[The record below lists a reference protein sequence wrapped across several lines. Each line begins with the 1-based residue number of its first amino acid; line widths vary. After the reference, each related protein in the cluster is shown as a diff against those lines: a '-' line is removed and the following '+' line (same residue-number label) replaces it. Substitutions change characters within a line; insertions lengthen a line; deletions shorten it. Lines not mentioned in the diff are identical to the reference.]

1 MVTNGE
7 ALMEPKLSHLRIRFR
22 PEARTEIAHVP
33 ADHIAV
39 TRSAYDSRQYAK
51 PNGSSREAGG
61 GWANSGKCCCQSVVG
76 NYHSCVSGKR
86 VAPSHGYRQLA
97 QMAVHHLRRQDQ
109 RSPGIGNCLCVDQR
123 RHPDQ
128 ISHRARLSS
137 DATGVDRNRIQGTS
151 CSRLESATFTRRRH
165 SCQNHRVYG
174 RFYVEAL
181 LLLQRSCEVTA
192 SLA

>member
-51 PNGSSREAGG
+51 PNGSSREVGG
-61 GWANSGKCCCQSVVG
+61 GWANSGKCCRQSVVG
-76 NYHSCVSGKR
+76 NHHSCVSGKR

-109 RSPGIGNCLCVDQR
+109 RSPGIGNCLCVDQGGT
-123 RHPDQ
+123 Q
-128 ISHRARLSS
+128 IKSRIAL
-137 DATGVDRNRIQGTS
+137 ACPVTQLAWTGTAYGTS

-165 SCQNHRVYG
+165 TRP
-174 RFYVEAL
+174 
-181 LLLQRSCEVTA
+181 
-192 SLA
+192 